1 MAEKKKN
8 EETPETTEETP
19 ETVQDEVEAAAS
31 GDAPEAEAPDASG
44 DDAAET
50 PEAAAEEAPA
60 EAADDSAAAEDDAA
74 AAGDEPAAAAD
85 DAAAAGDE
93 PAAAADDASGE
104 AAEGDAAPAAKP
116 KASKSGPTRREKLDA
131 KRAERQAAAGKR
143 PSRTPEERDAER
155 RERRAALAKQR
166 RAYRQ
171 KLKAKKA
178 ETRTAAPAAEELHA
192 PEHGPGRPKVRQ
204 GVVVSDKGEKTITV
218 RIDVVKR
225 HKRYHKILRS
235 SVKLH
240 AHDERND
247 AHEGDTVRVV
257 ECRPM
262 SRSKRWRLDE
272 VLERAK

>member
-1 MAEKKKN
+1 MAEKN

-19 ETVQDEVEAAAS
+19 ENLQEEVADAAS
-31 GDAPEAEAPDASG
+31 AAPEEGA
-44 DDAAET
+44 DAADDSA
-50 PEAAAEEAPA
+50 PAEEAPA
-60 EAADDSAAAEDDAA
+60 EETPAAEAEEA
-74 AAGDEPAAAAD
+74 PA
-85 DAAAAGDE
+85 E
-93 PAAAADDASGE
+93 E
-104 AAEGDAAPAAKP
+104 APKKAAP
-116 KASKSGPTRREKLDA
+116 KAGPTRREKLEA
-131 KRAERQAAAGKR
+131 KRAERQVAAGKR
-143 PSRTPEERDAER
+143 GPRTPEERDAER

-166 RAYRQ
+166 RAYRAR
-171 KLKAKKA
+171 LKTKKA
-178 ETRTAAPAAEELHA
+178 EARKSAPAREEQQA

-204 GVVVSDKGEKTITV
+204 GIVVSEKGEKTITV
-218 RIDVVKR
+218 AIDVVKR

-235 SVKLH
+235 TIKLH